1 MSRTSNPMQLDFTG
15 KTAIVTGGANGI
27 GLAISRQFANAG
39 ASVSILDLA
48 AEKPAEVA
56 SSFGAHGFLA
66 DVTDRQSLEH
76 AFATAGDPD
85 VVIVNAGVGL
95 ATSFVSTTPDIWN
108 RTLAVNLTGAFHT
121 VQIAAERMRHR
132 RRGSIVLTA
141 STNSYDGEAN
151 LAAYNA
157 SKAGLLGLLHTAANE
172 LGPYGIRV
180 NAVCPG
186 LIRTRLTASHFA
198 NRDLLAGYFQQIP
211 LGRGGEPDEVANA
224 VMFLASDLASYIT
237 GATLFVD
244 GGQMA
249 SKFGPWSEEDA
260 TFDGERWTKNA

>member
-1 MSRTSNPMQLDFTG
+1 
-15 KTAIVTGGANGI
+15 V
-27 GLAISRQFANAG
+27 NAG
-39 ASVSILDLA
+39 ASVRILDLPS
-48 AEKPAEVA
+48 ERPEEVA
-56 SSFGAHGFLA
+56 SSFGAEGYLA

-76 AFATAGDPD
+76 AFRQAGDPD
-85 VVIVNAGVGL
+85 VVIVNAGVGA
-95 ATSFVSTTPDIWN
+95 ATSFMSITPEIWN

-121 VQIAAERMRHR
+121 IQIAAERMG
-132 RRGSIVLTA
+132 RRGGGAIVLTA

-157 SKAGLLGLLHTAANE
+157 SKAGLLGLLHTTANE

-186 LIRTRLTASHFA
+186 LIRTRLTASHFS
-198 NRDLLAGYFQQIP
+198 NRDLLAGYFRHIP

-224 VMFLASDLASYIT
+224 VLFLASDLASYIT
-237 GATLFVD
+237 GAALFVD

-249 SKFGPWSEEDA
+249 SKFGPWSDEDA
-260 TFDGERWTKNA
+260 TFDGERWTKNS

>member
-1 MSRTSNPMQLDFTG
+1 MQLDFTG
-15 KTAIVTGGANGI
+15 RTAIVTGGANGI
-27 GLAISRQFANAG
+27 GLAISRKLSNAG
-39 ASVSILDLA
+39 ASVWILDL
-48 AEKPAEVA
+48 PAERPGEIA
-56 SSFGAHGFLA
+56 ISLGAQGCVA

-76 AFATAGDPD
+76 AFAQAGDPD
-85 VVIVNAGVGL
+85 VVVVNAGVGS
-95 ATSFVSTTPDIWN
+95 ATPFISTTSDIWN

-121 VQIAAERMRHR
+121 VQMAAERMRQR
-132 RRGSIVLTA
+132 RGGSIVLTA

-172 LGPYGIRV
+172 LGPDRIRV

-186 LIRTRLTASHFA
+186 LIRTRLTSSHFS
-198 NRDLLAGYFQQIP
+198 NRDLLAGYFRQIP

-224 VMFLASDLASYIT
+224 VLFLASDLASYIT
-237 GATLFVD
+237 GAALFVD

-249 SKFGPWSEEDA
+249 SKFGPWSDEHA
-260 TFDGERWTKNA
+260 TFYGERWTKKF